1 MENDVRYQKM
11 MERIKY
17 RPYEQCANR
26 VGVLMIIQQAVF
38 QIGAIVV
45 LFALLVMEGIGRRG
59 FDIQRLYRMM
69 SDTNNVVFVVYLAS
83 AIMQVVAGVCFL
95 VFFVIYKRDIVQAP
109 ITGRKV
115 SFALIIKCL
124 LITIAVNAVITSS
137 GFLMNRISGTKVNA
151 GMTLADNEHAVGLF
165 ILVAVFPAI
174 AEELFYRGVLFR
186 YLRKGGFGYAAVIS
200 SLVFGMV
207 HMNLT
212 QFVFAG
218 IMGFILCYLYEM
230 TGHIWPGMLV
240 HFSNN
245 AIVLLLTPFQ
255 NGAVYRTCVYIAGV
269 IALVALIILY
279 VIRFR
284 HINIGDRKAISKGI
298 SSIGMVFFL
307 VIGFFVC
314 LVQLLM

>member
-1 MENDVRYQKM
+1 MENDIRYQKM

-38 QIGAIVV
+38 QIGAIIV
-45 LFALLVMEGIGRRG
+45 LFALLVLEGIGRRG
-59 FDIQRLYRMM
+59 FDIGRLYHML
-69 SDTNNVVFVVYLAS
+69 SDKNNIVFVVYLAS

-95 VFFVIYKRDIVQAP
+95 IFFCIYKQDIVHAP
-109 ITGRKV
+109 ISGRKI
-115 SFALIIKCL
+115 SGALIIKCL
-124 LITIAVNAVITSS
+124 LITLAVNAVITAS
-137 GFLMNRISGTKVNA
+137 GLFLNRISGRVADA
-151 GMTLADNEHAVGLF
+151 GMTLADNKHAAGLF

-212 QFVFAG
+212 QFIFAG
-218 IMGFILCYLYEM
+218 ILGFVLCYLYEM

-240 HFSNN
+240 HFGNN

-269 IALVALIILY
+269 IAFVTLTVMY
-279 VIRFR
+279 VIKFR
-284 HINIGDRKAISKGI
+284 HINIGDKKAITKGL
-298 SSIGMVFFL
+298 SSVGMVFFL
-307 VIGFFVC
+307 VIGGFVC
-314 LVQLLM
+314 LAQLLV